1 MSSLLKVSPGIKPRF
16 FNQNIAQKLP
26 EKNIPSTAANAISL
40 SEKLLVELIHFKAQ
54 SALHF
59 TEGMFYIAANKKF
72 FSSLSWANSVS
83 IRVLYVSL

>member
-1 MSSLLKVSPGIKPRF
+1 VSPGISPRF

-40 SEKLLVELIHFKAQ
+40 SAKLLVELIHFKAQ
-54 SALHF
+54 SAFYF
-59 TEGMFYIAANKKF
+59 TEGMFYIADNKNY

-83 IRVLYVSL
+83 ISVLYVSL